1 MKRLRNNRGQMT
13 VEAVLLLVIALAFAK
28 VGTGAIKE
36 QDFLRKM
43 VSGPWMYLQGM
54 IQNGVWSE
62 ANSGSDIHPN
72 VYGRRASP
80 EPL

>member
-1 MKRLRNNRGQMT
+1 MKALQNNRGQMT
-13 VEAVLLLVIALAFAK
+13 VEAVLLLVVFVAFMQIAN
-28 VGTGAIKE
+28 GAIKE

-43 VSGPWMYLQGM
+43 VSGPWLYLQGM
-54 IQNGVWSE
+54 IQNGVWAE
-62 ANSGSDIHPN
+62 GNAGSDIHPN

>member
-1 MKRLRNNRGQMT
+1 MKSLYNNRGQMT
-13 VEAVLLLVIALAFAK
+13 VEAVLLLVVFVAFMQVAN
-28 VGTGAIKE
+28 GTIKE
-36 QDFLRKM
+36 QEFLKKM
-43 VSGPWMYLQGM
+43 VSGPWSFLQGM

-62 ANSGSDIHPN
+62 GNTGSDIHPN